1 MLPNSLRMWLCKLRE
16 VEVAPHCRETGCVE
30 FYLSVLAV
38 FMVRFTYTVVLAV
51 AVL

>member
-1 MLPNSLRMWLCKLRE
+1 MLLCKLRK
-16 VEVAPHCRETGCVE
+16 VEVDPHCRGTGCVE
-30 FYLSVLAV
+30 FYLSAFAV